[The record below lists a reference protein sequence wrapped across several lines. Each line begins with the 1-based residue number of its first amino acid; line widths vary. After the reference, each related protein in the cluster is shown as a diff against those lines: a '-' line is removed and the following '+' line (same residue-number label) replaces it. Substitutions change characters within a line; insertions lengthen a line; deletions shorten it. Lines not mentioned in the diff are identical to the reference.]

1 MADKSANTA
10 SQRAAAVEA
19 GERDERS
26 ETTSAGFSKDKGPV
40 TQQTQVT
47 TAEGLATVEGRKA
60 QIERTDK
67 RLEELN
73 ERNRAGHEKNMERE
87 ATTGAS
93 CWLRPQPLAVT
104 TRISSRIRA
113 PSTTVTRSCTCT
125 FIRKFAR

>member
-1 MADKSANTA
+1 MAEKSANTA

-87 ATTGAS
+87 AKAAEHAKANTEHGPATGKEWNRNTPVVDEHGNKHWS
-93 CWLRPQPLAVT
+93 
-104 TRISSRIRA
+104 
-113 PSTTVTRSCTCT
+113 
-125 FIRKFAR
+125 